1 MVYNE
6 TSPRGEEVSLYWDD
20 MNNAM
25 NDETP
30 AGNFF
35 YNLIGGG
42 FDATDERI
50 LRSQRNRQ
58 LSTAEGLWLERR
70 WGKKLGIKRN
80 GLNDD
85 NYRKVLMAA
94 NYFTGTYYG
103 IRKVLSLIL
112 GCEYEDILIIEE
124 DTDLIRATDE
134 LHLEDY
140 YDIVPDF
147 LTDPEEINKFVTDRI
162 SNKVGSITVKYPTG
176 LNTQIDDDTTL
187 IDLIRPYI
195 SFVHV
200 NYKEYVL

>member
-1 MVYNE
+1 MVYDNS
-6 TSPRGEEVSLYWDD
+6 SPRGEEISLYWDD
-20 MNNAM
+20 ENNLMNP
-25 NDETP
+25 ETP
-30 AGNFF
+30 QGYFF
-35 YNLIGGG
+35 YKLNGLS

-50 LRSQRNRQ
+50 IQSRNNRN
-58 LSTAEGLWLERR
+58 LALAEGLWLERR

-85 NYRKVLMAA
+85 NYRKVLMGA

-187 IDLIRPYI
+187 IDLIKPYI

>member
-1 MVYNE
+1 
-6 TSPRGEEVSLYWDD
+6 
-20 MNNAM
+20 MNP
-25 NDETP
+25 ETP
-30 AGNFF
+30 QGYFF
-35 YNLIGGG
+35 YKLNGLS

-50 LRSQRNRQ
+50 IQARDNRN
-58 LSTAEGLWLERR
+58 LGLAEGLWLERR
-70 WGKKLGIKRN
+70 WGKKLRIKRN

-94 NYFTGTYYG
+94 NYFTGTYWG
-103 IRKVLSLIL
+103 IKKTLSLIL
-112 GCEYEDILIIEE
+112 GCEYDDILIEND
-124 DTDLIRATDE
+124 DTDVIRATDE

-147 LTDPEEINKFVTDRI
+147 LTEAEEIEKFVTDRI

-176 LNTQIDDDTTL
+176 LNTQIDEDTTL

-200 NYKEYVL
+200 NYKEYIL